1 MRSDPAEATIAV
13 DSERSGAAPVSLLRW
28 LLPLSVA
35 LAAGL
40 LYWHTLAPGTVYLQ
54 DVAEFQTKLHTLDVI
69 HATGY
74 PFYQMVGKLWTVLLP
89 FGSVAWR
96 VNLLSAFFS
105 VVSLVTLCCILQQ
118 IDVRPWA
125 ILGACGLLACSRLFW
140 TYSILASTY
149 TMHAALV
156 SLAMWSLLRWQAG
169 RGSGVWFALACGVGL
184 AHHRVFVILLPAFAV
199 AILFDS
205 HARSRLRSEWLKLG
219 VLLIMPMLLSYA
231 WLAALGVWPLG
242 QLLHYLFVEGA
253 TYVGHVGD
261 VASWARRLANRILPW
276 LLEFSGPVPTLTGIA
291 GWFVSLRTGADS
303 PRRRTGLLL
312 LLVGACTLGF
322 FSVAWIAPD
331 NRRYLLQLDLVLA
344 LGWGLALDELWGM
357 LRRRLRGDWLPKAAQ
372 AALAVT
378 ACIPLIWLY
387 PKSFEATGR
396 YRDGYADRVS
406 RSILA
411 TVESEATIFGGWV
424 LGWPLRYYNTVE
436 KARPDVRMIV
446 EPGGGHHRDQ
456 AIDLIEAGKPV
467 YFREAMYRLDQE
479 TSGYA
484 WAPMAVGNLA
494 RALPALPPLRQ
505 TEELATSVI
514 EDRLALQ
521 SFSLSSWPLRPDTF
535 VRLQLTWDEI
545 DHVAPETRLSLDL
558 RDAAGVT
565 WWDHEASWSELAGED
580 SRTNVYWVTPP
591 TLSPG
596 HYALYVEP
604 CPARSPDRERLGG
617 APIASVPVAAG
628 SPLSAGRLVLENQIH
643 PREPIPLQHPD
654 LRLLGYSFVQ
664 REISAGHHQVPVSLY
679 WEVARV
685 PNVSYQASFA
695 VEGREGQIPVSTSC
709 PIAAPYPGALVRT
722 PCVLQ
727 VPNGV
732 ATGRHRL
739 IAVVSDGQGRWRIP
753 LQHVRMS
760 DRRRVYR
767 VPRMEHALS
776 VSLGDAITLL
786 GYDLSSQRARPGQD
800 LTLTLYWRAEADGEE
815 WLKVFTHLVGAQGTL
830 LAQHDGVP
838 GSGAAPTSE
847 WVSGEVIVDRHTLS
861 LPAHA
866 PVGQYRFY
874 VGIYSPDTGERLV
887 AQDAD
892 GEPYPNGAV
901 PLDAITVETE

>member
-13 DSERSGAAPVSLLRW
+13 DNERSGAAQVSLLRW

-40 LYWHTLAPGTVYLQ
+40 LYWRTLAPGTVYLQ

-74 PFYQMVGKLWTVLLP
+74 PFYQMVGRLWTALLP
-89 FGSVAWR
+89 LSSIAWR

-105 VVSLVTLCCILQQ
+105 VVCLVTLCCILQQ

-125 ILGACGLLACSRLFW
+125 VLGACGLLACSRLFW

-156 SLAMWSLLRWQAG
+156 SLAMWSLMRWQAG

-184 AHHRVFVILLPAFAV
+184 AHHRVFIILLPAFAL

-205 HARSRLRSEWLKLG
+205 HARSRLQDEWLKLG
-219 VLLIMPMLLSYA
+219 VLLIVPILLSYA

-242 QLLHYLFVEGA
+242 QLLHYLFFEGA

-261 VASWARRLANRILPW
+261 VASWPQRLTNRILPW
-276 LLEFSGPVPTLTGIA
+276 LIEFSGLVPTLTGIA

-303 PRRRTGLLL
+303 LRRRTGLLL
-312 LLVGACTLGF
+312 LLVGGCTLGF

-331 NRRYLLQLDLVLA
+331 NRRYFLQLDLVLA
-344 LGWGLALDELWGM
+344 LGWGLALDEAWTW
-357 LRRRLRGDWLPKAAQ
+357 LRRRLRGVWLPRAAQ
-372 AALAVT
+372 AVLAVS
-378 ACIPLIWLY
+378 ACVPLIWLY
-387 PKSFEATGR
+387 PRNVEATAR

-406 RSILA
+406 RRILA

-424 LGWPLRYYNTVE
+424 LGWPLRYYHTVE
-436 KARPDVRMIV
+436 NLRPDVQVIV

-467 YFREAMYRLDQE
+467 YFRQAMYGLDQE
-479 TSGYA
+479 TSDYA

-494 RALPALPPLRQ
+494 RALPYIPPLKQ
-505 TEELATSVI
+505 TETLARRVI
-514 EDRLALQ
+514 DNGLILH
-521 SFSLSSWPLRPDTF
+521 SFGLSSWPLRSDSF

-545 DHVAPETRLSLDL
+545 DLVAPEARLGLDL

-565 WWDHEASWSELAGED
+565 WWDHEASWSELGGED
-580 SRTNVYWVTPP
+580 SRTNIYWVTPP

-596 HYALYVEP
+596 DYALHVEL
-604 CPARSPDRERLGG
+604 RSPAGECLGG

-628 SPLSAGRLVLENQIH
+628 SPLSAERLVLENQVH
-643 PREPIPLQHPD
+643 PRELIPSEDPD
-654 LRLLGYSFVQ
+654 LRLLGYGFVQ
-664 REISAGHHQVPVSLY
+664 REILAGHHQVPVSFY
-679 WEVARV
+679 WEVAQV
-685 PNVSYQASFA
+685 PEEPYQVFFV
-695 VEGREGQIPVSTSC
+695 VEGREGQIPVSDSC
-709 PIAAPYPGALVRT
+709 SIVTPYPGALVRT

-727 VPNGV
+727 VPTRV
-732 ATGRHRL
+732 ATWKHRL
-739 IAVVSDGQGRWRIP
+739 AAVVTDGQERWRIP
-753 LQHVRMS
+753 LQDVRIS

-767 VPRMEHALS
+767 VPKMEHALS

-786 GYDLSSQRARPGQD
+786 GYDLSLQTARPGQD
-800 LTLTLYWRAEADGEE
+800 LTLTLYWRAKADGEQ
-815 WLKVFTHLVGAQGTL
+815 WLKVFTHLVSAQGTL

-838 GSGAAPTSE
+838 GSGAVPTSE

-861 LPAHA
+861 LPADA
-866 PVGQYRFY
+866 PVGEYRFY
-874 VGIYSPDTGERLV
+874 VGMYSPDTGERLV
-887 AQDAD
+887 ARDAE
-892 GEPYPNGAV
+892 GERYPNGAV
-901 PLDAITVETE
+901 PLEAITVETE